1 MHDVIKPAMDYQP
14 TKLATQKVVDVLS
27 RGNVLNM
34 ALVSPKLLSL
44 LLRYMIS
51 QAVLLLL
58 ANFALSVKILYVFLM
73 PT

>member
-14 TKLATQKVVDVLS
+14 IKLATQKVVDVIS

-34 ALVSPKLLSL
+34 ALVSPKLSSYL
-44 LLRYMIS
+44 LQFMSS

-58 ANFALSVKILYVFLM
+58 ENFALSVKILFVFVM
-73 PT
+73 QT